1 MMTEYSTNK
10 IRPSEFH
17 QICVPSYTTATS
29 SELLS
34 NPTESY
40 LMSNGMSGPAAQSS
54 SAPGVVINQYNTYA
68 EMVTTA
74 INNSTTDSS
83 LFTNFYHP
91 QQHHQQVDYQFMP
104 SSTSNHGFMVSPA
117 ATGYS
122 YLAPT
127 QPNWKSSPT
136 PMTMTASYML
146 AHEDTNTTCSSIASG
161 SSSSSSSST
170 SSSSGSSTPTTLSA
184 ATNHQLIKTTE
195 SNTALLTTLTDTNLN
210 LNHHQHHQ
218 HKSDVVNNKSA
229 LSSKSSNRSKHH
241 QQQLKEEFQFC
252 ENDIVNT
259 NNNKFGDVNSRAKV
273 SNNNRL
279 GKLPNKH
286 K

>member
-40 LMSNGMSGPAAQSS
+40 LMSNGMSGPTSQSS
-54 SAPGVVINQYNTYA
+54 STAPGVVINQYNTYA

-170 SSSSGSSTPTTLSA
+170 SSSSGSSTPT
-184 ATNHQLIKTTE
+184 NHQLIKTTE

-218 HKSDVVNNKSA
+218 HKSDAVNNKSA

-241 QQQLKEEFQFC
+241 QQQQLKEEFQFC

-259 NNNKFGDVNSRAKV
+259 NNNNKFGDVNSRAKV

>member
-40 LMSNGMSGPAAQSS
+40 LMSNGMSGPTSQSS
-54 SAPGVVINQYNTYA
+54 STAPGVVINQYNTYA

-104 SSTSNHGFMVSPA
+104 SSTTNHGFMVSPA

-161 SSSSSSSST
+161 SSSSSSST
-170 SSSSGSSTPTTLSA
+170 SSSSGSSTP
-184 ATNHQLIKTTE
+184 TNHQLIKTTE

-218 HKSDVVNNKSA
+218 HKSDVNNKSA

-279 GKLPNKH
+279 GKLTQTNK
-286 K
+286 